1 MPVDGQVE
9 FNQRIK
15 PEAPKIVIAG
25 QADTFN
31 SEKHPD
37 WNEDSF
43 FLNKRCLAVF
53 DGVGGVDGGKIA
65 SNNAKKYLETIIE
78 KIPTNL
84 TNKKASFLMTNML
97 KDMNKQIRIGATTAT
112 IGLIYYDETKI
123 PRVVIGHVG
132 DSRLYINREG
142 KLYKVTKDDS
152 PAIPEPMQKVFD
164 TADPY
169 RPLPFNL
176 QDFFKKRNVIGQSLG
191 KEFKKPYI
199 NIYGIKPGDKIVATS
214 DGIHDNLVNQEI
226 QKTVDT
232 SDNPAEDLVK
242 LAVNRSHEKGTSYRA
257 KMDDMTAV
265 VLTVSKAPSR
275 PSFGT

>member
-1 MPVDGQVE
+1 MSVDRQVE
-9 FNQRIK
+9 FNPIINK
-15 PEAPKIVIAG
+15 TEAPKIVIAG

-37 WNEDSF
+37 WNEDAF

-65 SNNAKKYLETIIE
+65 SNNAKNYLETIIE
-78 KIPTNL
+78 KIPINL

-97 KDMNKQIRIGATTAT
+97 KDMNKQIRTGATTAT
-112 IGLIYYDETKI
+112 IGIIYYDETKI

-142 KLYKVTKDDS
+142 KIHKVTKDDS
-152 PAIPEPMQKVFD
+152 PKIPQQVQEIFD

-169 RPLPFNL
+169 KPLHPKLKVFFNE
-176 QDFFKKRNVIGQSLG
+176 RNVIGQSLG
-191 KEFKKPYI
+191 KEFKKPYV
-199 NIYGIKPGDKIVATS
+199 NIYQIKPEDRIIATS

-226 QKTVDT
+226 QKIVCT
-232 SDNPAEDLVK
+232 SKNPAQDLVQ
-242 LAVNRSHEKGTSYRA
+242 LAIKRSHEKDISYRA
-257 KMDDMTAV
+257 KKDDMTAV
-265 VLTVSKAPSR
+265 VLKVSKAP
-275 PSFGT
+275 